1 MELPLEWILQQGEE
15 ISDFRSQ
22 ISDLLRK
29 CRLLWEPLYLC
40 ASVVMNQLDHQEAPR
55 YIRDSQRKQLPRSQ
69 PRYKLAALLIE
80 RRLTT

>member
-29 CRLLWEPLYLC
+29 CRLLWEPLCLC
-40 ASVVMNQLDHQEAPR
+40 TSVVINQLDHQEAAR
-55 YIRDSQRKQLPRSQ
+55 HIRDSQRKQLPRSQ